1 MIRTIFEKVKKVME
15 GNRMNVMEENL
26 KWVKK
31 KKDSDQDNLI
41 DLVRINT
48 ENNKENSR

>member
-1 MIRTIFEKVKKVME
+1 
-15 GNRMNVMEENL
+15 MNVVEDSL
-26 KWVKK
+26 KFIKK

-48 ENNKENSR
+48 ENSKENI